1 MSWHPVLRPFFFR
14 GGCFVRAAF
23 MTCGSS
29 DRACRV
35 FRCIRRRAGGLRYA
49 IGIDLA
55 NRPKP
60 RAVRLASTARHRLE
74 FFVGEMNAYGSGEF
88 HELLFA
94 FEHAERVQELLRQNG
109 VELAPED
116 LLYFIKD
123 SGSELTA
130 AELNQVAGGAGWGR
144 KSCNKRKECPGGTG
158 RSCYPHC

>member
-1 MSWHPVLRPFFFR
+1 
-14 GGCFVRAAF
+14 
-23 MTCGSS
+23 
-29 DRACRV
+29 
-35 FRCIRRRAGGLRYA
+35 
-49 IGIDLA
+49 
-55 NRPKP
+55 
-60 RAVRLASTARHRLE
+60 
-74 FFVGEMNAYGSGEF
+74 MNAYGSGEF